1 MSSDEFFRNISLCY
15 HLNLIRAAKDKFYN
29 LVDALIMAKYAVAL
43 VRYGFSLEQIGFIVG
58 RHLDAQPFVLRC
70 LLKREL
76 NVSDE
81 VLKKFPIGS
90 EFNFQENNWLP
101 RDVLIRGGA
110 ETKKQ
115 QVEKELAVRR
125 YIIIFSSGQA

>member
-1 MSSDEFFRNISLCY
+1 MSSNEFFLDVSLRR
-15 HLNLIRAAKDKFYN
+15 HLSLIRAAKDLFYN
-29 LVDALIMAKYAVAL
+29 LVDALITAKYVIAL
-43 VRYGFSLEQIGFIVG
+43 VRLGFSLDQIGFIVS

-81 VLKKFPIGS
+81 VLKKFPIGN

-101 RDVLIRGGA
+101 RDVIIRDGT
-110 ETKKQ
+110 ETPKQ
-115 QVEKELAVRR
+115 QVEKELAVQR
-125 YIIIFSSGQA
+125 YR

>member
-1 MSSDEFFRNISLCY
+1 MG
-15 HLNLIRAAKDKFYN
+15 
-29 LVDALIMAKYAVAL
+29 KYAVAL
-43 VRYGFSLEQIGFIVG
+43 MRLGFSFDQIGFIVQP
-58 RHLDAQPFVLRC
+58 HLDAQPFVLRC

-81 VLKKFPIGS
+81 LLKKLAIGS
-90 EFNFQENNWLP
+90 EFDFQEKNWAP
-101 RDVLIRGGA
+101 RDVIIRGST

-125 YIIIFSSGQA
+125 YE